1 MIDRFKIKYSSKL
14 LTKEI
19 KAILKLSKTELKME
33 NINEDKCRNSTLI
46 KEQSAK
52 KMIIMN
58 WHGPNSKSLNNV
70 KHKQKEIQRKSSV
83 SYHFPSAG
91 NSHYFVKLDM
101 IWKSPYYIVELWH
114 KGEYK

>member
-19 KAILKLSKTELKME
+19 EGILILSKTELKVE
-33 NINEDKCRNSTLI
+33 NINGDKGRNSTLI

-58 WHGPNSKSLNNV
+58 WHGPNSKGLNNV
-70 KHKQKEIQRKSSV
+70 KHKQKEIQRKSSI
-83 SYHFPSAG
+83 SYHFPSAS
-91 NSHYFVKLDM
+91 NSHHFAKLDM
-101 IWKSPYYIVELWH
+101 VWKSPYFIVELWH
-114 KGEYK
+114 KDEYK